1 MEIDELDFSALYKK
15 HFQRLGRSVSQPQQW
30 DARAEKI
37 QTNWQPDTYIDTL
50 LDALQLQADET
61 VLDVGSGAGDVTL
74 AVAMRGHQVHAVD
87 FSKKMLERLMQRAH
101 ALGCADLITTHCYD
115 WTDSAMDVPRCD
127 VVVASR
133 STLIADMG
141 QGLARLHDLAHR
153 GVYVTYPFEAGQRT
167 GPEFSRHH
175 VGAGRIPP
183 YFYLP
188 AILYQKGQCPQIAFI
203 EEPIDGLS
211 TQIRW
216 VLISWEK
223 RPWVEG

>member
-1 MEIDELDFSALYKK
+1 M
-15 HFQRLGRSVSQPQQW
+15 GRAVSQPQQW

-37 QTNWQPDTYIDTL
+37 QTNWQPDSYINTL
-50 LDALQLQADET
+50 LDALQLQANET

-87 FSKKMLERLMQRAH
+87 FSQKMLERLMQRAH

-115 WTDSAMDVPRCD
+115 WTDAAVNVPRCD

-133 STLIADMG
+133 STLVADMG
-141 QGLARLHDLAHR
+141 QGLARLHDLAYR
-153 GVYVTYPFEAGQRT
+153 RVYVTYPFEAGLRT

-188 AILYQKGQCPQIAFI
+188 AILYQKGQCPQTTFI
-203 EEPIDGLS
+203 EEPTKGLS
-211 TQIRW
+211 PRIRW
-216 VLISWEK
+216 VLISWK
-223 RPWVEG
+223 IQPWLEEG